1 MKKRKKLNILIVIGT
16 RPEAIKMAPVIIN
29 LKKNKKFKVKLCI
42 TAQHR
47 KMLDDVLNFFRL
59 KPDFDLNIM
68 KKNQSLFIL
77 TSNILLE
84 FEKVLNI
91 FKPHIALVHGDT
103 TTTMAISL
111 ACFYKKVSL
120 AHVEA
125 GLRTGNIYSPWP
137 EEANRKITD
146 ILSVIH
152 FAPVKSSKLN
162 LLKENIGTTYIK
174 QVGNTVIDALQVAI
188 KKINKNK
195 VLRKNL
201 DTKYDFLKKD
211 KFILVTAHR
220 RENFGKGIKEI
231 CKSLIKLSL
240 LKKIKI
246 VYPVHL
252 NPNIKEIVYRMLKN
266 KKNIYLIDPVDYP
279 SMIYLMSKSYMII
292 TDSGGIQE
300 EAPSLNKPLVIVRD
314 FTERPEIL
322 YLGGGVLAKRN
333 NEDIYNKVKKILE
346 NKNMYKKMS
355 SIKNPYGDG
364 KASKRIIKQLSN
376 FRINL

>member
-1 MKKRKKLNILIVIGT
+1 MKKRKKLNILIIIGT

-47 KMLDDVLNFFRL
+47 KMLDDVLNFFSL

-111 ACFYKKVSL
+111 ACFYKKVSV